1 MKPEMK
7 PEPQK
12 PAAPVKDKGM
22 SLAQKMMEKMGWKEG
37 SGLGKDGQGMTTPLM
52 AQKDGI
58 RSGVIVNA
66 PEMFPNRST
75 VIGDAP
81 AEGEG
86 AHTGEGARLG
96 APAFVSSSDA
106 LVAVVPAA
114 GEEERFAAP
123 TRVLLLRNLTG
134 PGEVDGDL
142 EDEVAEECE
151 RFGAVVRVVIFE
163 VTDPG
168 FPAREA
174 VRIFTEFVE
183 DASAERCR
191 AEMDGRFFGGRTVRA
206 TFYDEDKFFANDL
219 GPQPGEK
226 AVEL

>member
-1 MKPEMK
+1 
-7 PEPQK
+7 
-12 PAAPVKDKGM
+12 
-22 SLAQKMMEKMGWKEG
+22 
-37 SGLGKDGQGMTTPLM
+37 MTTPLM

-142 EDEVAEECE
+142 EDEW
-151 RFGAVVRVVIFE
+151 RRS
-163 VTDPG
+163 
-168 FPAREA
+168 ARG
-174 VRIFTEFVE
+174 
-183 DASAERCR
+183 SARWC
-191 AEMDGRFFGGRTVRA
+191 GW
-206 TFYDEDKFFANDL
+206 
-219 GPQPGEK
+219 
-226 AVEL
+226 